1 LHPAQLGA
9 GVSGGKPAPALSR
22 GELST
27 TRCPF
32 LVYACP
38 RNHESKNVGFRRL
51 IHGFEVLNITPEEF
65 FDPLFNERPTNPKDK
80 LRKDLRDQLME
91 ETVDHLKKL
100 DDTTL
105 KMVHDLVIA
114 MEPRTVGRQ

>member
-1 LHPAQLGA
+1 MHPAQLGA

-38 RNHESKNVGFRRL
+38 RNHESKNVGFGRL
-51 IHGFEVLNITPEEF
+51 LHVFEVLDITPEEF
-65 FDPLFNERPTNPKDK
+65 FDPLVNEQPSHSKAES
-80 LRKDLRDQLME
+80 RKDVRNKLME